1 MLIFR
6 LIFMVE
12 QFPLATPLELA
23 VPGMISKKKLQS
35 SNDQLDCS
43 QHSDR
48 PKLNCFCRCPGQTG
62 SFFGIGLQLYP
73 CDMFS
78 FYWQPPIY
86 TIFVISTKKSSNI
99 YSTFFISPHIWT
111 DYSPATKSFLLILVF
126 LQTKWC

>member
-1 MLIFR
+1 
-6 LIFMVE
+6 MVE

-48 PKLNCFCRCPGQTG
+48 RKLNCCCRRPGQTG

-78 FYWQPPIY
+78 FYLQPLF
-86 TIFVISTKKSSNI
+86 TQ
-99 YSTFFISPHIWT
+99 
-111 DYSPATKSFLLILVF
+111 FLLFQLKNHQTFIQHF
-126 LQTKWC
+126 LSPLTFERITRPPQNLFY